1 MEPFFTGGLL
11 ACSTPRLSDFPRK
24 LGVLVFPWEPGP
36 VPWEGILAW
45 RLEGRLFLSLCS
57 ACPHVLHHE
66 VLWAAAAPRSGLVR
80 VLLVQ
85 GVLEHRPLTKLGKPK
100 PKQRKT

>member
-1 MEPFFTGGLL
+1 MSEAEAERWGPAPPWLPGRGGRGGPTSEPFFTGGLL

-45 RLEGRLFLSLCS
+45 RLEGRLF
-57 ACPHVLHHE
+57 
-66 VLWAAAAPRSGLVR
+66 
-80 VLLVQ
+80 
-85 GVLEHRPLTKLGKPK
+85 
-100 PKQRKT
+100 